1 MKKELGCPFTIREY
15 DRLTKNLEVYNKISN
30 EQKDWLEAFMDENR
44 YELKN
49 VILQLVN
56 SVLWVIT
63 NTGNSVKQF
72 E

>member
-1 MKKELGCPFTIREY
+1 MKKELGYSFTIREY
-15 DRLTKNLEVYNKISN
+15 NRLTENLEVYNKINN
-30 EQKDWLEAFMDENR
+30 EQKDWLEVFMNENK

-49 VILQLVN
+49 VVLQLVN
-56 SVLWVIT
+56 NVLWIIT